1 MANDQSI
8 VIKKIKKGGHG
19 HHGGAW
25 KVAYADFVTAMMAFF
40 LLMWLLNATE
50 AENLAGL
57 ADYFAP
63 TVGVKDEMGIG
74 FRGGKNILSDG
85 IGADKNT
92 NKGVVFGGVPT
103 GPITKVAEEIKQQ
116 TDNVEQEQVKIL
128 IDKTA
133 TEGNDK
139 EKGKVEVNDGDLKD
153 VARAVENY
161 VANMTNSQKW
171 QEGSVE
177 MMRTPEGLSIV
188 IKDLDGQSMFKD
200 NLPEMKDKLRD
211 ALVELAKILRNVP
224 NEIEITGHTNS
235 TQLDNG
241 DPNYGK
247 WELSSDR
254 ANLARRFLEKNGV
267 QKEQISRV
275 VGKSDN
281 MPINKARPE
290 APENNR
296 LAILLLNQSDIPD
309 HKKSTPENLF
319 IDTKSDKLSDLL
331 RDDKSDSNKERKV
344 DEKMKKMINDVI
356 KPTGEQPAKN
366 NPSPAATEG
375 EIQR

>member
-1 MANDQSI
+1 MPQNNQTI
-8 VIKKIKKGGHG
+8 IIKRIKKAAHG

-103 GPITKVAEEIKQQ
+103 GPITKIAEVIKEE
-116 TDNVEQEQVKIL
+116 TENIEQEQVKIL

-133 TEGNDK
+133 TEGKDK
-139 EKGKVEVNDGDLKD
+139 EKGRVEVNDGDLQD
-153 VARAVENY
+153 VMKAIDSYTSSMMQSE
-161 VANMTNSQKW
+161 KW
-171 QEGSVE
+171 QEGSIE
-177 MMRTPEGLSIV
+177 MKRTPDGLSII
-188 IKDLDGQSMFKD
+188 IKDVDGQSMFKD
-200 NLPEMKDKLRD
+200 NTAEMRDKLRD
-211 ALVELAKILRNVP
+211 ALVELSKILRNVP
-224 NEIEITGHTNS
+224 NEIEITGHTS
-235 TQLDNG
+235 SVAVRSG
-241 DPNYGK
+241 DSNYGK
-247 WELSSDR
+247 WELSVDR
-254 ANLARRFLEKNGV
+254 ANAARRFLERNGV

-275 VGKSDN
+275 VGKADNLPSDRR
-281 MPINKARPE
+281 RPD
-290 APENNR
+290 ANENNR
-296 LAILLLNQSDIPD
+296 LGIMLLSRSDIPS

-319 IDTKSDKLSDLL
+319 IDTKSGKINEII
-331 RDDKSDSNKERKV
+331 KKENENSNQIN
-344 DEKMKKMINDVI
+344 EKMKGLIDDIN
-356 KPTGEQPAKN
+356 TPAN
-366 NPSPAATEG
+366 
-375 EIQR
+375 